1 VKLGTKFFQHANAI
15 VDSKRIG
22 EGTRVWAF
30 AQVMNGAVIG
40 KDCNIGGHAFIESG
54 AKIGNGVT
62 VKNGVAVWEGVTVDD
77 FAFLGPN
84 CVFTND
90 LRPRS
95 PRFPGGKIRYQT
107 KAWVSK
113 TKVGKGA
120 SIGANATIVCGVK
133 IGAFAMIGAGA
144 VVTKDV
150 PAHTLMLGVPAKP
163 AGFVCECGE
172 ALEFAN
178 GKCKCAVCGTR
189 YTERRGRVSRAKS
202 TCPRRPPHARSE
214 SLRVRWPSTK
224 PRRSFASLIG

>member
-1 VKLGTKFFQHANAI
+1 MSADTKKAAAATTAPKFYQHPNAL
-15 VDSKRIG
+15 VETKRIG
-22 EGTRVWAF
+22 AGTRIWAF
-30 AQVMNGAVIG
+30 AHVMNHAVIG
-40 KDCNIGGHAFIESG
+40 KDCNVGDHAFIEAG

-62 VKNGVAVWEGVTVDD
+62 IKNCVMVWEGVTVED

-113 TKVGKGA
+113 TRVGKGA
-120 SIGANATIVCGVK
+120 SIGANATIVCGVTLGK
-133 IGAFAMIGAGA
+133 FSMIGAGS

-150 PAHTLMLGVPAKP
+150 PPYTLMLGVPAKP

-172 ALEFAN
+172 ELKFATKN
-178 GKCKCAVCGTR
+178 AKCAQCKAEYVCTP
-189 YTERRGRVSRAKS
+189 A
-202 TCPRRPPHARSE
+202 
-214 SLRVRWPSTK
+214 RVRRTK
-224 PRRSFASLIG
+224 

>member
-1 VKLGTKFFQHANAI
+1 MSAAAPKTDAKFYQHPNAI

-22 EGTRVWAF
+22 AGTRVWAF

-40 KDCNIGGHAFIESG
+40 KDCNIGGHAFIEAG

-84 CVFTND
+84 AVFTND

-113 TKVGKGA
+113 TRVGKGA
-120 SIGANATIVCGVK
+120 SIGANATVVCGTK

-144 VVTKDV
+144 VVTHDV
-150 PAHTLMLGVPAKP
+150 PAHTLMLGVPARP
-163 AGFVCECGE
+163 AGFVCECGDE
-172 ALEFAN
+172 LVFRA
-178 GKCKCAVCGTR
+178 GKAKCPQCGAQYVGPNLSSAKPAGLKSRPTH
-189 YTERRGRVSRAKS
+189 RVK
-202 TCPRRPPHARSE
+202 
-214 SLRVRWPSTK
+214 RVK
-224 PRRSFASLIG
+224 